1 MKDDVLHGRVRVF
14 FAHAHGLSWVPA
26 TPGFDWLACV
36 IWSLLANQS
45 DDLHV
50 MQRVVANPGGPA
62 KQAVTNGRVRR

>member
-1 MKDDVLHGRVRVF
+1 MATYAFF
-14 FAHAHGLSWVPA
+14 FAHAHGLSWVSA

-36 IWSLLANQS
+36 VWCLFANQS

-62 KQAVTNGRVRR
+62 K

>member
-1 MKDDVLHGRVRVF
+1 MAAYAFF
-14 FAHAHGLSWVPA
+14 FAHAHGLSWVSA

-36 IWSLLANQS
+36 VWCLFANQS